1 MFEIWDLSVSCFL
14 VIVSLPMNGHNFT
27 VKAQEALQRAHE
39 IATSRNHQQIDPL
52 HLLSALLQDNEGTVA
67 AILERM
73 GADNDE
79 LRRQIDNALD
89 HLPRVSLNVP
99 FGQVYLT
106 PDLARILERARK
118 EAQKLTDEYISVE
131 HLLLALLDTPSRAKD
146 VLSSITAST
155 TEGGISQLDKID
167 YDSALK
173 SLADV
178 RGGERVVDERP
189 ESKYRVLERYAR
201 NLTELARAEKLD
213 PVIGRD
219 KEIRRLMQ
227 VLSRRTKNNPVLIGD
242 AGVGKTAIVEGLAQR
257 IASEDV
263 PESLVGRELV
273 SLDLGALVA
282 GTKYRGEFEDRLKAV
297 LREIARSGGKII
309 LFIDELHTLVGAGAA
324 EGAIDASNM
333 LKPALARGELNA
345 IGATTLKEYQQYIEK
360 DTALARRFQPV
371 YVSEPSVEDAVAILR
386 GIKEKYEVHHGVRIT
401 DGSIVAAAKLSDRYI
416 TDRFLPDKAVDL
428 MDEAASALRLEIES
442 EPDELDKLRRESRR
456 LEMELAALK
465 KEKDPDSKERAR
477 IINKEYAEIR
487 EKMSG
492 LESQWK
498 SERDVIKRIKSLR
511 KEIDGARQ
519 EAEIAERISDLARAG
534 EIKYGAIPSLIKE
547 LRKAEEALVRVQK
560 HHRIL
565 KEEIVEEDIAEVVSR
580 WTGIPVTKMLE
591 TEAEK
596 LLKIENEISS
606 RVIGQDEAV
615 SAVANALRRS
625 RAGIGELTRPM
636 GSFIF
641 LGPTGVGKT
650 ELARA
655 LAEILFND
663 REAMVR
669 MDMSEYMEPHSISK
683 MIGSPPGY
691 IGYEE
696 GGQLTDKIRRRPYSV
711 ILFDE
716 IEKAHSEV
724 FNLLLQILDDGRLTD
739 SRGRVANF
747 KNCVIIMTS
756 NVGSEYANAMQELG
770 FSNAGSQE
778 VAQKENDLKNRI
790 RSSLRD
796 RFKPEFLNRVDD
808 IIVFNNLS
816 KEDILKIV
824 DLQFVDV
831 AKRLS
836 GSKIKLNV
844 SRKAKEYLASEGF
857 DPSFGARPLKRVIQR
872 LVLDVL
878 ARKLI
883 DGSVKE
889 STRVNVDMR
898 DGKISIYSENGG
910 SVRKASSRANSADA
924 SKVKAR

>member
-1 MFEIWDLSVSCFL
+1 
-14 VIVSLPMNGHNFT
+14 MNGNNFT

-52 HLLSALLQDNEGTVA
+52 HLLSALLQDNEGTVPT
-67 AILERM
+67 ILARM
-73 GADNDE
+73 GIDVED
-79 LRRQIDNALD
+79 LRRQTENTLD
-89 HLPRVSLNVP
+89 HLPKVSLNVP

-131 HLLLALLDTPSRAKD
+131 HLLLSLLDTPSRAKD
-146 VLSSITAST
+146 VLLSMST
-155 TEGGISQLDKID
+155 GNAGGVSQADKLD
-167 YDSALK
+167 YDTALK
-173 SLADV
+173 VLAEV

-201 NLTELARAEKLD
+201 NLTDLAKEEKLD

-257 IASEDV
+257 IASGDV
-263 PESLVGRELV
+263 PESLNGKELV
-273 SLDLGALVA
+273 ALDLGSLVA

-297 LREIARSGGKII
+297 LREIERSAGKII

-333 LKPALARGELNA
+333 LKPALARGELHA
-345 IGATTLKEYQQYIEK
+345 IGATTLKEYQQHIEK

-371 YVSEPSVEDAVAILR
+371 FVAEPTVEDAITILR

-401 DGSIVAAAKLSDRYI
+401 DGAILAAAKFSDRYI

-442 EPDELDKLRRESRR
+442 EPDELDKLRRECNSF
-456 LEMELAALK
+456 EMELSALK
-465 KEKDPDSKERAR
+465 KEKDKDSKERAR
-477 IINKEYAEIR
+477 VIQKEHANLK
-487 EKMSG
+487 EKMLA
-492 LESQWK
+492 LEAQWK
-498 SERDVIKRIKSLR
+498 NERDAITRIKALR
-511 KEIDGARQ
+511 KEIEAARQ
-519 EAEIAERISDLARAG
+519 EAEIAERISDLERAG
-534 EIKYGAIPSLIKE
+534 EIRYGVIPSLNKE
-547 LRKAEEALVRVQK
+547 VKKAQEALVKVQSQ
-560 HHRIL
+560 HRIL

-580 WTGIPVTKMLE
+580 WTGIPMMKMLE
-591 TEAEK
+591 TEAVK
-596 LLKIENEISS
+596 LLRLEEELEQ
-606 RVIGQDEAV
+606 RVIGQEEAV
-615 SAVANALRRS
+615 GAIANALRRS
-625 RAGIGELTRPM
+625 RAGISELTRPM

-663 REAMVR
+663 REALVR

-691 IGYEE
+691 VGYEE

-716 IEKAHSEV
+716 LEKAHPEV
-724 FNLLLQILDDGRLTD
+724 FNLLLQILDEGRLTD
-739 SRGRVANF
+739 SRGRIANF

-756 NVGSEYANAMQELG
+756 NVGSEYAQAMQELG
-770 FSNAGSQE
+770 FSNVNAGE
-778 VAQKENDLKNRI
+778 VSARENDLKDRI
-790 RSSLRD
+790 RSALRD
-796 RFKPEFLNRVDD
+796 RFKPEFLNRLDE

-824 DLQFVDV
+824 DLQFLDI

-836 GSKIKLNV
+836 DNKIKLNV
-844 SRKAKEYLASEGF
+844 SVKAKEYLAQEGF
-857 DPSFGARPLKRVIQR
+857 DPAFGARPLKRVIQR

-878 ARKLI
+878 AKSLI

-889 STRVNVDMR
+889 GANLNVDVR
-898 DGKISIYSENGG
+898 ENKIYI
-910 SVRKASSRANSADA
+910 NSAA
-924 SKVKAR
+924 SANKTGRSAKTAKSSKPSKVKA

>member
-1 MFEIWDLSVSCFL
+1 
-14 VIVSLPMNGHNFT
+14 MNGHNFT

-39 IATSRNHQQIDPL
+39 IATGRNHQQIDPL
-52 HLLSALLQDNEGTVA
+52 HLLLSLLHESDGTVA

-73 GADNDE
+73 GVDLED
-79 LRRQIDNALD
+79 LRRSAETALD
-89 HLPRVSLNVP
+89 NLPRVSLNVP
-99 FGQVYLT
+99 FGQIYLT
-106 PDLARILERARK
+106 PDVARILERAKK

-146 VLSSITAST
+146 VLVSMSASF
-155 TEGGISQLDKID
+155 TEGGVSQVDTLD
-167 YDSALK
+167 YDTALK
-173 SLADV
+173 ALAEV

-201 NLTELARAEKLD
+201 NLTELAKQEKLD

-263 PESLVGRELV
+263 PESLVGKELIA
-273 SLDLGALVA
+273 LDLGSLIA

-297 LREIARSGGKII
+297 LREISRSNGKII

-324 EGAIDASNM
+324 EGAIDAANM
-333 LKPALARGELNA
+333 LKPALARGELRA

-360 DTALARRFQPV
+360 DTALARRFQPI
-371 YVSEPSVEDAVAILR
+371 YVSEPVAEDAIAILR
-386 GIKEKYEVHHGVRIT
+386 GIKEKYEVHHGVRIA
-401 DGSIVAAAKLSDRYI
+401 DAAIVAAVKLSDRYI

-442 EPDELDKLRRESRR
+442 EPDELDKLHREARRF
-456 LEMELAALK
+456 EMELAALK
-465 KEKDPDSKERAR
+465 KEKDVESKERAKA
-477 IINKEYAEIR
+477 IGKEYANIR
-487 EKMSG
+487 EKMTG
-492 LESQWK
+492 LEAQWK
-498 SERDVIKRIKSLR
+498 NERDAIMRIKSFK
-511 KEIDGARQ
+511 KEIESARQ
-519 EAEIAERISDLARAG
+519 EAEIAERIGDLTRAG
-534 EIKYGAIPSLIKE
+534 EVRYGTIPDLTRDLK
-547 LRKAEEALVRVQK
+547 KAEEALVKIQT

-591 TEAEK
+591 TETEK
-596 LLKIENEISS
+596 LLNIESELTS

-615 SAVANALRRS
+615 GVVANALRRS
-625 RAGIGELTRPM
+625 RAGISEPTRPM

-696 GGQLTDKIRRRPYSV
+696 GGQLTDRIRRRPYSV

-716 IEKAHSEV
+716 IEKAHPEV

-739 SRGRVANF
+739 ARGRVANF

-756 NVGSEYANAMQELG
+756 NVGSEYAHALQELG
-770 FSNAGSQE
+770 FSNASSPE
-778 VAQKENDLKNRI
+778 ISAKEHDLKDRM

-796 RFKPEFLNRVDD
+796 RFKPEFLNRIDEV
-808 IIVFNNLS
+808 IVFNNLS
-816 KEDILKIV
+816 KNDILQIV
-824 DLQFVDV
+824 DIQFVDIS
-831 AKRLS
+831 KRLNDR
-836 GSKIKLNV
+836 KIRLNV
-844 SRKAKEYLASEGF
+844 TRKAKEFLADEGF
-857 DPSFGARPLKRVIQR
+857 DPTFGARPLKRVIQR
-872 LVLDVL
+872 LVLDEL
-878 ARKLI
+878 AKRLLEGSVR
-883 DGSVKE
+883 DGSRLGVDVK
-889 STRVNVDMR
+889 
-898 DGKISIYSENGG
+898 DGKIYIGIE
-910 SVRKASSRANSADA
+910 KAPTP
-924 SKVKAR
+924 KKQVKAKAKAV